1 MSPSTSQSYLQQQ
14 MGVLK
19 PKKRPKGGETP
30 GLRVHQQSTVYTL
43 VPEVTRTEVGL
54 SCLSTS

>member
-1 MSPSTSQSYLQQQ
+1 MSPSTSQRYLQQQ

-19 PKKRPKGGETP
+19 PKKRPKGGKTL
-30 GLRVHQQSTVYTL
+30 GLRVYQQSTVHAL

-54 SCLSTS
+54 SCQPTS